1 MEIVKQIVKSRKN
14 LKDILSE
21 EYDTSNLPIYDIEEM
36 DKLYELE
43 STKDNP
49 FKFNGN
55 GKGSACNF
63 TLNHNKIKNHKL
75 HVIYYNFQKQGNTKM
90 MKTTIINRID
100 ELYKNDI
107 FQSTD
112 NIILIINESIK
123 DTIKIINEE
132 LNLHL
137 KENNNNKII
146 NDLGYT
152 QRHFGNVFI
161 FNIKTLQYNIL
172 NHQIV
177 PKHTIIRDDKDIQ
190 KILEISNCNLD
201 QLPVI
206 SKNDPVSK
214 LKLGTNGDIFKI
226 IRKSKTCGEDIYYR
240 VCR

>member
-1 MEIVKQIVKSRKN
+1 MEIVEQIVKSRKN

-137 KENNNNKII
+137 KEINNDKIK
-146 NDLGYT
+146 NDLDYT
-152 QRHFGNVFI
+152 ERHFGNVFI

-190 KILEISNCNLD
+190 KILEISNCTLD

-226 IRKSKTCGEDIYYR
+226 IRKNKTCGEDIYYR

>member
-1 MEIVKQIVKSRKN
+1 MEIVEQIVKSRKN

-75 HVIYYNFQKQGNTKM
+75 HIIYYNFQKQGNTKM

-137 KENNNNKII
+137 KEINNDKIK

-161 FNIKTLQYNIL
+161 FNIKNLQYNIL
-172 NHQIV
+172 DHQIV

>member
-1 MEIVKQIVKSRKN
+1 MEIVEQIVKSRKN
-14 LKDILSE
+14 LKDILRE

-107 FQSTD
+107 FQTTD
-112 NIILIINESIK
+112 NIILIINEPIK

-137 KENNNNKII
+137 KKINNDKIK
-146 NDLGYT
+146 NDLGYNEK
-152 QRHFGNVFI
+152 HFGNVLI
-161 FNIKTLQYNIL
+161 FDIKTLQYNIL

-206 SKNDPVSK
+206 SKNDPVAK
-214 LKLGTNGDIFKI
+214 LNLGTNGDIFKI

>member
-1 MEIVKQIVKSRKN
+1 MEIVEQIVKSRKN

-137 KENNNNKII
+137 KEINNDKIK

>member
-1 MEIVKQIVKSRKN
+1 MEIVEQIVKSRKN

-21 EYDTSNLPIYDIEEM
+21 EYDTTNLPIYDIEEM

-43 STKDNP
+43 STKNNP

-107 FQSTD
+107 FQTTD

-137 KENNNNKII
+137 KKINNDKIK

-172 NHQIV
+172 DHQIV

>member
-1 MEIVKQIVKSRKN
+1 MEIVEQIVKSRKN

-107 FQSTD
+107 FQTTD

-137 KENNNNKII
+137 KEINNDKIK
-146 NDLGYT
+146 NDLGYNEK
-152 QRHFGNVFI
+152 HFGNVSI
-161 FNIKTLQYNIL
+161 FDIKTLQYNIL

-190 KILEISNCNLD
+190 KILEMSNCNLD

-206 SKNDPVSK
+206 SKNDPVAK

>member
-1 MEIVKQIVKSRKN
+1 MEIVEQIVKSRKN

-21 EYDTSNLPIYDIEEM
+21 EYDTTNLPIYDIEEM

-43 STKDNP
+43 STKNNP

-107 FQSTD
+107 FQTTD

-137 KENNNNKII
+137 KEINNDKIK

-172 NHQIV
+172 DHQIV

>member
-1 MEIVKQIVKSRKN
+1 MEIVEQIVKSRKN

-21 EYDTSNLPIYDIEEM
+21 EYDTTTLPIYDIEEM

-43 STKDNP
+43 STKNNP

-107 FQSTD
+107 FQTTD

-137 KENNNNKII
+137 KEINNDKIK
-146 NDLGYT
+146 NDLGYI

>member
-1 MEIVKQIVKSRKN
+1 MEIVEQIVKSRKN

-107 FQSTD
+107 FQTTD
-112 NIILIINESIK
+112 NIILIINEPIK

-137 KENNNNKII
+137 KEINNDKIK
-146 NDLGYT
+146 NDLGYNEK
-152 QRHFGNVFI
+152 HFGNVSI
-161 FNIKTLQYNIL
+161 FDIKTLQYNIL

-190 KILEISNCNLD
+190 KILEICNCNLD

-206 SKNDPVSK
+206 SKNDPVAK

>member
-1 MEIVKQIVKSRKN
+1 MEIVEQIVKSRKN

-75 HVIYYNFQKQGNTKM
+75 HIIYYNFQKQGNTKM

-137 KENNNNKII
+137 KEINNDKIK

>member
-1 MEIVKQIVKSRKN
+1 MEIVEQIVKSRKN

-137 KENNNNKII
+137 KEINNDKIK

-161 FNIKTLQYNIL
+161 FNIKNLQYNIL

>member
-1 MEIVKQIVKSRKN
+1 MEIVEQIVKSRKN

-63 TLNHNKIKNHKL
+63 TLNHNKINNHKL

-107 FQSTD
+107 FQTTD

-137 KENNNNKII
+137 KKINNDKIK
-146 NDLGYT
+146 NDLGYNEK
-152 QRHFGNVFI
+152 HFGNVSI
-161 FNIKTLQYNIL
+161 FDIKTLQYNIL

-206 SKNDPVSK
+206 SKNDPVAK

>member
-1 MEIVKQIVKSRKN
+1 MEIVEQIVESRKN

-107 FQSTD
+107 FHPTD
-112 NIILIINESIK
+112 NIILIINEPIK

-137 KENNNNKII
+137 KEINNNKIK
-146 NDLGYT
+146 NDLGYDEK
-152 QRHFGNVFI
+152 HFGNVSI
-161 FNIKTLQYNIL
+161 FDIKTLQYNIL

-190 KILEISNCNLD
+190 KILEMSNCNLD

-206 SKNDPVSK
+206 SKNDPVAK

-226 IRKSKTCGEDIYYR
+226 IRKSKTCGEDTYYR